1 MDFRNKSVCFSAEG
15 SYQWT
20 QIQKSKPSKDPISP
34 LSLAYLSGMNRSL
47 GPTVRGLAWLTR
59 ILRPAIVSP
68 SAPEAASWVQKP
80 LYYPIYLKRTLV
92 VQNTFT
98 NQSVIFSVVLV
109 HPCGDERLW
118 RHRKGHSWPARSPSE
133 DRTCCGKVYSI
144 SRHLYLLFQFC
155 HDLVW

>member
-80 LYYPIYLKRTLV
+80 LIIQFLWKGHYLYK
-92 VQNTFT
+92 
-98 NQSVIFSVVLV
+98 VLLQINV
-109 HPCGDERLW
+109 LLGHPSGDERLW
-118 RHRKGHSWPARSPSE
+118 RRRKGHSWLARSPSE
-133 DRTCCGKVYSI
+133 DRTCWRKIYSM
-144 SRHLYLLFQFC
+144 SVAV
-155 HDLVW
+155 DV